1 MMIFTRNTAR
11 RGTLAI
17 SILTCFDMRSQ
28 IAWQAWYFVHIG
40 YFQDV
45 SIIALRV
52 LNVWQ
57 AWYFGDPECR
67 LCGLLWVRYSWEFR
81 NRTFGPRR
89 LPARESVNLIG
100 NRLVRTVVHRSLC
113 FATLIYVGLCWELR
127 APLRNIRQ
135 CITCKA
141 PGRPC
146 MQTLT
151 LKQSWLKAR

>member
-1 MMIFTRNTAR
+1 MGVPKSNIWPQATPSSRIGKSDWKSISADTHVLASAR
-11 RGTLAI
+11 A
-17 SILTCFDMRSQ
+17 
-28 IAWQAWYFVHIG
+28 
-40 YFQDV
+40 
-45 SIIALRV
+45 
-52 LNVWQ
+52 
-57 AWYFGDPECR
+57 PE
-67 LCGLLWVRYSWEFR
+67 
-81 NRTFGPRR
+81 NRTSGLRQ
-89 LPARESVNLIG
+89 LSVRESVNLIR

-151 LKQSWLKAR
+151 LSNLGSRRARHRNTCSAHPSSLHRTHNNTSLSSCSFLGCRRVIHSVA